1 MVPELCFPR
10 GARRAYERAWA
21 KRFLRSFMISDADDP
36 VTGAE
41 GAGFF
46 FKASTGT
53 SAFVIAPG
61 PAQETQC
68 LQLW

>member
-1 MVPELCFPR
+1 M
-10 GARRAYERAWA
+10 
-21 KRFLRSFMISDADDP
+21 KSDADDP

-46 FKASTGT
+46 FNASTGT
-53 SAFVIAPG
+53 GAFVIARS